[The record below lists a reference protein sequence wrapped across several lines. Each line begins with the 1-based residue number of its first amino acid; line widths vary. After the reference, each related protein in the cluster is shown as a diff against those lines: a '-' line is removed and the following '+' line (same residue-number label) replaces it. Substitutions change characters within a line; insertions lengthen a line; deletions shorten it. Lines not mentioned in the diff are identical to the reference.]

1 MLKGLRGAG
10 RFDSGGTRL
19 VFVVATHGSI
29 VGVVV
34 RRSGLCYGMIEKHLS
49 CFWWG

>member
-1 MLKGLRGAG
+1 MAG
-10 RFDSGGTRL
+10 HFDSGGTRL

-34 RRSGLCYGMIEKHLS
+34 RKVGIGCGMIEKQLS
-49 CFWWG
+49 CLWRR